1 MKFCL
6 LNPCILISQWK
17 YHGVDWTHRGIPRIP
32 RKLEPERL
40 EQFFIANDII
50 DEKKSSTLLAII
62 GPAAYRVIGNL
73 VAPSKPAEVSYAR
86 IIAVM
91 IEFYNPKP
99 LVTVQRF
106 KFYSRFRQS
115 EESISTFVAELRHI
129 AKDCDFD
136 TALETNLRDR
146 LVCGIADQVIQKRL
160 LSEHK
165 LTFEKAFRIAQSHE
179 SATKNVV
186 TLQGPHQLRT
196 NDTVGSPCYRCGRK
210 GHKQDQC
217 RFKTATCHH
226 CGKVGH
232 IQPVCRS
239 RSASSDSTHRPS
251 SDSYRSSDSVRSTD
265 STRTPRRSSDSPR
278 YRSSDSF
285 RSTDST
291 PRRSSDSS
299 RYRSPSTSIKQ
310 ISEDHEPR
318 EEEYSLFTLPSG
330 SHALLYEMVIVNEVP
345 ISMEIASFTVISKK
359 T

>member
-1 MKFCL
+1 M
-6 LNPCILISQWK
+6 
-17 YHGVDWTHRGIPRIP
+17 
-32 RKLEPERL
+32 
-40 EQFFIANDII
+40 
-50 DEKKSSTLLAII
+50 
-62 GPAAYRVIGNL
+62 
-73 VAPSKPAEVSYAR
+73 
-86 IIAVM
+86 
-91 IEFYNPKP
+91 
-99 LVTVQRF
+99 
-106 KFYSRFRQS
+106 
-115 EESISTFVAELRHI
+115 RHI

-239 RSASSDSTHRPS
+239 RSGSSDSTHRPP
-251 SDSYRSSDSVRSTD
+251 SDSYHSYRSSDSVRSTD
-265 STRTPRRSSDSPR
+265 STRTPRRSSNSPR
-278 YRSSDSF
+278 YRSSF
-285 RSTDST
+285 V
-291 PRRSSDSS
+291 PLILHLVRRSSDSS
-299 RYRSPSTSIKQ
+299 RYRSPSASIKQ
-310 ISEDHEPR
+310 ISENYEPR